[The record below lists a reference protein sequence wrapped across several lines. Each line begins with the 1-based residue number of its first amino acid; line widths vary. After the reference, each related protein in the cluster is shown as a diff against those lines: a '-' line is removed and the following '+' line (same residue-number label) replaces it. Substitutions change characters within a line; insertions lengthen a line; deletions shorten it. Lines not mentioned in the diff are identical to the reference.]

1 MYALVEFAGKQ
12 FKVEE
17 GSQIKVPF
25 LTEEV
30 GSKLSLDKVLYFDN
44 DNDKVVGTPF
54 IDGMAIDAK
63 IEKHGKDSK
72 VIVFKFKRRK
82 GYQKKSG
89 HRQRYSILTIGKLG
103 AKKKAAAKKKTA
115 PKKEAATKKKA
126 APKKEAPKAK
136 ASTATKAKKTTTTKK
151 KKD

>member
-30 GSKLSLDKVLYFDN
+30 GSKVSLDKVLYFDN
-44 DNDKVVGTPF
+44 DNDKLVGTPF

-63 IEKHGKDSK
+63 IEEHGRDRKI
-72 VIVFKFKRRK
+72 IVFKFKRRK
-82 GYQKKSG
+82 GYQKKNG
-89 HRQRYSILTIGKLG
+89 HRQRYSVLTIGKLG
-103 AKKKAAAKKKTA
+103 AKKKAVAKKKAT
-115 PKKEAATKKKA
+115 PKKDV
-126 APKKEAPKAK
+126 PKAK
-136 ASTATKAKKTTTTKK
+136 ASTTSKAKKTTTKE
-151 KKD
+151 KD

>member
-25 LTEEV
+25 LTEKV
-30 GSKLSLDKVLYFDN
+30 GSKVSLNKVLYFDN

-103 AKKKAAAKKKTA
+103 AKKKAA

>member
-25 LTEEV
+25 LTEKV
-30 GSKLSLDKVLYFDN
+30 GSKVSLNNVLYFDN
-44 DNDKVVGTPF
+44 DNDKLVGTPF

-63 IEKHGKDSK
+63 IEEHGKDNK
-72 VIVFKFKRRK
+72 IIVFKFKRRK

-103 AKKKAAAKKKTA
+103 AKKKA
-115 PKKEAATKKKA
+115 PTKKKA
-126 APKKEAPKAK
+126 APKKETATKKKATSKTK
-136 ASTATKAKKTTTTKK
+136 ASTTKTKTTKTTTKK
-151 KKD
+151 KD

>member
-25 LTEEV
+25 LTEKV
-30 GSKLSLDKVLYFDN
+30 GSKVSLNKVLYFDN

-103 AKKKAAAKKKTA
+103 AKKKAA
-115 PKKEAATKKKA
+115 TKKKA
-126 APKKEAPKAK
+126 APPKKEAPKAK
-136 ASTATKAKKTTTTKK
+136 ASTAKKAKKTTTTKK

>member
-30 GSKLSLDKVLYFDN
+30 GSKVSLDKVLYFDN

-54 IDGMAIDAK
+54 IDGMAIGAK
-63 IEKHGKDSK
+63 IEEHGRDRKI
-72 VIVFKFKRRK
+72 IVFKFKRRK
-82 GYQKKSG
+82 GYQKKNG
-89 HRQRYSILTIGKLG
+89 HRQRYSVLTIGKL
-103 AKKKAAAKKKTA
+103 ATKKKIAA
-115 PKKEAATKKKA
+115 KKKA
-126 APKKEAPKAK
+126 APKKDAPKAK
-136 ASTATKAKKTTTTKK
+136 ASTASKAKKTTTK

>member
-30 GSKLSLDKVLYFDN
+30 GSKVSLDKVLYFDN

-54 IDGMAIDAK
+54 IDGMTVDAK
-63 IEKHGKDSK
+63 IEEHGRDRKI
-72 VIVFKFKRRK
+72 IVFKFKRRK
-82 GYQKKSG
+82 GYQKKNG
-89 HRQRYSILTIGKLG
+89 HRQRYSVLTIGKLG
-103 AKKKAAAKKKTA
+103 AKKKAAAKKKA
-115 PKKEAATKKKA
+115 VPKKD
-126 APKKEAPKAK
+126 APKAK
-136 ASTATKAKKTTTTKK
+136 ASTAPKVKKTTTKK
-151 KKD
+151 KD

>member
-30 GSKLSLDKVLYFDN
+30 GSKVSLDKVLYFDN

-54 IDGMAIDAK
+54 IDGMTVDAK
-63 IEKHGKDSK
+63 IEEHGRDRKI
-72 VIVFKFKRRK
+72 IVFKFKRRK
-82 GYQKKSG
+82 GYQKKNG
-89 HRQRYSILTIGKLG
+89 HRQRYSVLTIGKLG
-103 AKKKAAAKKKTA
+103 AKRKAAAKKKA
-115 PKKEAATKKKA
+115 VPKKDV
-126 APKKEAPKAK
+126 PKGK
-136 ASTATKAKKTTTTKK
+136 ASTAPKVKKTTTKK
-151 KKD
+151 KD

>member
-30 GSKLSLDKVLYFDN
+30 GSKVSLDKVLYFDN

-54 IDGMAIDAK
+54 IDGMTVDAK
-63 IEKHGKDSK
+63 IEEHGRDRKI
-72 VIVFKFKRRK
+72 IVFKFKRRK
-82 GYQKKSG
+82 GYQKKNG
-89 HRQRYSILTIGKLG
+89 HRQRYSVLAIGKLG
-103 AKKKAAAKKKTA
+103 AKKKPAAKKKSA
-115 PKKEAATKKKA
+115 PKKNT
-126 APKKEAPKAK
+126 PKAK
-136 ASTATKAKKTTTTKK
+136 ASTASKAKKTTTK

>member
-30 GSKLSLDKVLYFDN
+30 GSKVSLDKVLYFDN

-54 IDGMAIDAK
+54 IDGMTVDAK
-63 IEKHGKDSK
+63 IEEHGRDRKI
-72 VIVFKFKRRK
+72 IVFKFKRRK
-82 GYQKKSG
+82 GYQKKNG
-89 HRQRYSILTIGKLG
+89 HRQRYSVLTIGKLG
-103 AKKKAAAKKKTA
+103 TKKKAAAKKKA
-115 PKKEAATKKKA
+115 VPKKDV
-126 APKKEAPKAK
+126 PKAK
-136 ASTATKAKKTTTTKK
+136 ASTAPKVKKTTTKK
-151 KKD
+151 KD